1 MSTSTTLDSE
11 PIGETDTETDAPD
24 APAVGF
30 SYGGGASAWL
40 LAAATP
46 ASDALAGAGFMVTEY
61 PDGASIAVLSTRV
74 PRHRVAD
81 LIAQA
86 KSSSLRV
93 VVLTHPGGEAVAADA
108 VRGGADTAIAEGD
121 MAALSRLANDPE
133 PASDL
138 PPGPET
144 AELSAR
150 LMEAYDA
157 RVVRGGSNRAAA
169 SVTSPTSGLPSAAAL
184 ALRLATSDMIGNP
197 RIVSFRAVHF
207 DHASSRM
214 SPEASGLLLRRLA
227 VGYRSVCEGYG
238 ELFDLGDGAY
248 ALLSPELD
256 VEGAERIGRTL
267 AAITE
272 GYTPDPQ
279 SPLLLA
285 VGHAGPECSG
295 DLSTL
300 RELASRAESAA
311 ALEDVSTVLGAG
323 ELVGPMATASELEVA
338 LRLAEMA
345 TRNPRGV
352 DRLVIA
358 TAANEIAARMGFEG
372 ADRMLVR
379 FVAHVADVGMVRTS
393 SDESTPEYRNH
404 PVEGAAFLFA
414 TAGPLVAYGVRHSHE
429 NWDGSGF
436 PDGLSGSDIP
446 PSSRI
451 TAVAEA
457 VVTRGYDPDAVA
469 ADAGTRFDPAV
480 IDATVELL
488 SERVLRP

>member
-1 MSTSTTLDSE
+1 MSTSTIESE
-11 PIGETDTETDAPD
+11 PVDEFDDAAAA
-24 APAVGF
+24 APVDFG
-30 SYGGGASAWL
+30 YGGGASAWL
-40 LAAATP
+40 MAAATP
-46 ASDALAGAGFMVTEY
+46 ASDALAAAGFMVSEY
-61 PDGASIAVLSTRV
+61 PDGASVAVLSTRV
-74 PRHRVAD
+74 PRHKVAD

-86 KSSSLRV
+86 KANDLRV
-93 VVLTHPGGEAVAADA
+93 LVLTHPGGEAVAADA
-108 VRGGADTAIAEGD
+108 VKSGAHTAIAEGD
-121 MAALSRLANDPE
+121 TAALTRLALDPD

-138 PPGPET
+138 PPGPE
-144 AELSAR
+144 AVELSAR

-184 ALRLATSDMIGNP
+184 ALRLATSDMLGNL
-197 RIVSFRAVHF
+197 RLVSFRVVHF

-214 SPEASGLLLRRLA
+214 SPEASSLLLRRLA
-227 VGYRSVCEGYG
+227 VAFRSVCERHG

-248 ALLSPELD
+248 ALLAPELE

-295 DLSTL
+295 DLATL
-300 RELASRAESAA
+300 RELASRAETAA

-345 TRNPRGV
+345 ARHPGGM
-352 DRLVIA
+352 DRLVVA
-358 TAANEIAARMGFEG
+358 TVASEIAARMGFEG
-372 ADRMLVR
+372 TDRMLVR
-379 FVAHVADVGMVRTS
+379 FVAHVADIGLVRVT
-393 SDESTPEYRNH
+393 SDESDPEYRNH

-414 TAGPLVAYGVRHSHE
+414 TAGPLVAYGVRHTHE
-429 NWDGSGF
+429 HWDGNGF

-446 PSSRI
+446 PSARI
-451 TAVAEA
+451 TAVAEC
-457 VVTRGYDPDAVA
+457 VVASGYDPEAVSA
-469 ADAGTRFDPAV
+469 LAGTRFDPAV
-480 IDATVELL
+480 VDATVELL
-488 SERVLRP
+488 DEGVLAP

>member
-1 MSTSTTLDSE
+1 MSTSTTIESE
-11 PIGETDTETDAPD
+11 PQSEFDDAAAS
-24 APAVGF
+24 APVGGF
-30 SYGGGASAWL
+30 SYGGGPSAWL

-46 ASDALAGAGFMVTEY
+46 ASDALAGAGFMVSEY

-86 KSSSLRV
+86 KAAGLRV
-93 VVLTHPGGEAVAADA
+93 LVLTHPGGESIAADA
-108 VRGGADTAIAEGD
+108 VKGGADTAIAEGD
-121 MAALSRLANDPE
+121 IGALNRLANDPD
-133 PASDL
+133 PQSDL

-144 AELSAR
+144 VELSAR

-157 RVVRGGSNRAAA
+157 RVVRGGANRAAA
-169 SVTSPTSGLPSAAAL
+169 AVTSPTSGLPSAAAL
-184 ALRLATSDMIGNP
+184 QLRLATSDMLGSL
-197 RIVSFRAVHF
+197 RIVAFRVVHF

-214 SPEASGLLLRRLA
+214 SPEAAALLLRRLA
-227 VGYRSVCEGYG
+227 VAFRSVCEGHG

-248 ALLSPELD
+248 ALLAPELEVD
-256 VEGAERIGRTL
+256 GAERIGRTL

-295 DLSTL
+295 DPSTL
-300 RELASRAESAA
+300 RELATRAESAA
-311 ALEDVSTVLGAG
+311 SLEDVSTVLGAG

-345 TRNPRGV
+345 ARNPRGM
-352 DRLVIA
+352 DRITVA
-358 TAANEIAARMGFEG
+358 TVASEIASRMGFEG
-372 ADRMLVR
+372 TDRMLVR
-379 FVAHVADVGMVRTS
+379 FVAHVADVGMVRTAA
-393 SDESTPEYRNH
+393 DENDPEYRNH
-404 PVEGAAFLFA
+404 PVEGAAFLLA
-414 TAGPLVAYGVRHSHE
+414 TAGPLVAYGVRNTHE

-446 PSSRI
+446 HSARI

-457 VVTRGYDPDAVA
+457 VVMSGYDIDAVTA
-469 ADAGTRFDPAV
+469 GAGTRFDPAV
-480 IDATVELL
+480 VDATAELL
-488 SERVLRP
+488 REGVLRP